1 MTGHQNVL
9 YRATLIRGLTS
20 EDVLLRGAAAD
31 FMSGTDE
38 PESHMESHSSQWTH
52 ARNVMI
58 VEPVKEHSKQSK
70 PFNQKLNSVIQK

>member
-31 FMSGTDE
+31 FMSGTHE
-38 PESHMESHSSQWTH
+38 PESHMESHSSQ
-52 ARNVMI
+52 
-58 VEPVKEHSKQSK
+58 
-70 PFNQKLNSVIQK
+70 